1 MSRLL
6 EFFLG
11 SILISVF
18 TVAFLFF
25 SALHYILG
33 AGNIAD
39 CTWQGY
45 ARAWIDSNADGR
57 MDPGEP
63 PLSDVRV
70 HVDHIRDQRIELSW
84 PAVTG
89 RDGEVQFS
97 LSIPGCSNTVLEIY
111 VDIPDGYRVTT
122 LPRIEVKPD
131 IWKNLSAKPVYYFGF
146 RSKP

>member
-6 EFFLG
+6 EFILG

-25 SALHYILG
+25 SAVHHLLRG
-33 AGNIAD
+33 VNFTD

-45 ARAWIDSNADGR
+45 ARAWIDSNADGQ

-70 HVDHIRDQRIELSW
+70 HVDHIQDQRTEPNWTAI
-84 PAVTG
+84 TG

-97 LSIPGCSNTVLEIY
+97 LSIPGCSNTFIEVY
-111 VDIPDGYRVTT
+111 VDIPEGYRVTT
-122 LPRIEVKPD
+122 RRRLEVNPD
-131 IWKNLSAKPVYYFGF
+131 IWKNLSTKPVYYFGF
-146 RSKP
+146 RSEP